1 MRKSAFAVL
10 ATLLLTAAGAAF
22 AGSSLA
28 ISADVPFAFTVADTT
43 FEAGKYRVIPFGQGS
58 SLLMIRRD
66 DGRKGVIVMVRRH
79 LQSEAA
85 VGNPHLIFNRY
96 GNKYFLSTVWSGSD
110 TGREIQKSRHEREI
124 ALGVERR
131 AETLIAAQL
140 R

>member
-43 FEAGKYRVIPFGQGS
+43 FQAGKYLVTPFGQGS
-58 SLLMIRRD
+58 SVLMIRSD
-66 DGRKGVIVMVRRH
+66 DGRKGVLVIVRRH
-79 LQSEAA
+79 LQSGAE

-96 GNKYFLSTVWSGSD
+96 GNTYFLSTVWSGSD
-110 TGREIQKSRHEREI
+110 TGREIHKSRHEREI
-124 ALGVERR
+124 ALGTQKA
-131 AETLIAAQL
+131 AETWIAAQV